1 MRSSLLSYLK
11 RTMTVALTLGA
22 ALALTSVDLQARPRG
37 GGGGFHG
44 GGGGGFHGGGG
55 GGFGGGGGG
64 IRAPRPN
71 IGGGGGGGYRPPPGG
86 GGGGG
91 FSGGG
96 GYRPPPGGGGG
107 GGGAYVRPPPGG
119 GGGGGYRPPPGGGGG
134 YRPPPPPPPVDRHW
148 GYPVGAAAAAVGTAV
163 AVGAIVSSLPP
174 SCTTVV
180 ADGVSYRNC
189 GGTYYAPRYSGSSV
203 VYEVVSPPSSGW
215 SNQ

>member
-55 GGFGGGGGG
+55 GGGFGGGGG

-86 GGGGG
+86 GGFGG
-91 FSGGG
+91 
-96 GYRPPPGGGGG
+96 
-107 GGGAYVRPPPGG
+107 GG

-189 GGTYYAPRYSGSSV
+189 GGTYYTPRYSGSSV

>member
-86 GGGGG
+86 GGFGG
-91 FSGGG
+91 
-96 GYRPPPGGGGG
+96 
-107 GGGAYVRPPPGG
+107 GG